1 MAATARDIIAD
12 MNDVGD
18 RTLAQQG
25 LAGKIDQVGGQH
37 VHMKQLGKGTAG
49 RRLWVGLPAGGVV
62 NDGTQAACVLLQR
75 VNKGGYARFAGKV
88 RLQAQ
93 CAGFSELVDCGTMVA
108 VADDDRLA
116 SLDELACA
124 VQTNAAG
131 GTGNKN
137 GERGGQTDTSV
148 VSGLPIVVWLVRLPS
163 SLIQINIF
171 SCYLLYRR
179 LPPWGLR
186 ECFLGGC
193 MRIVVVSGT
202 VFGTAEEVAWRASE
216 LLSAAGLDV
225 AYQQHWQLQEL
236 LQQEPD
242 ALLLIAST
250 TGMGELPER
259 LQPLVDALQAQQP
272 DWAGR
277 PVGIIGLG
285 DAGYGDNFCLA
296 ADELEALADELGLV
310 MLQDTLRLDASE
322 SVTPEQDA
330 VPWLQEFAELL
341 VAWSS

>member
-1 MAATARDIIAD
+1 MMARKPLVCCCSVSIKEVIP
-12 MNDVGD
+12 VS
-18 RTLAQQG
+18 
-25 LAGKIDQVGGQH
+25 
-37 VHMKQLGKGTAG
+37 
-49 RRLWVGLPAGGVV
+49 W
-62 NDGTQAACVLLQR
+62 
-75 VNKGGYARFAGKV
+75 KV
-88 RLQAQ
+88 RLAQ

-186 ECFLGGC
+186 GCFLGGC

-285 DAGYGDNFCLA
+285 DAGYGDNF
-296 ADELEALADELGLV
+296 
-310 MLQDTLRLDASE
+310 
-322 SVTPEQDA
+322 
-330 VPWLQEFAELL
+330 
-341 VAWSS
+341 AWQPMNWKLWPMSWGSSCCRILCGWMPAKA